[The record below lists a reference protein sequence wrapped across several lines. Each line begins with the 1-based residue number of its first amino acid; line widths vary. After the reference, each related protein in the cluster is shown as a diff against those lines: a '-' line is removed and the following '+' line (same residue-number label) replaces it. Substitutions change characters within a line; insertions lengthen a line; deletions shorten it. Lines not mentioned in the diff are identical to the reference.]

1 MAGWYHGLD
10 GHEFEQ
16 APGLRDG
23 QGSLAGCSPWRHKES
38 GTTERLTDW
47 LQGIVWFT
55 SVMVGIYVGYMGVD
69 LFLVFLLQDGVITS
83 R

>member
-1 MAGWYHGLD
+1 M
-10 GHEFEQ
+10 FEQ
-16 APGLRDG
+16 APGVGDG